1 MVPLMDEDFTIDLSK
16 VHSLLINF
24 TTFND
29 TEEEKYS
36 GVMTNTMFT
45 WVIFPWMIIL
55 RRHFFFRF
63 TLPYMNRYW
72 MTCYTWGR
80 NDHIFYWTSLI
91 RRLFHHLKHSTVMKL
106 DGFTLYVFPDTS
118 PWSVS

>member
-1 MVPLMDEDFTIDLSK
+1 MIQKKKIQWRDDQHNVHMGYFPLDDHFE
-16 VHSLLINF
+16 
-24 TTFND
+24 
-29 TEEEKYS
+29 
-36 GVMTNTMFT
+36 GV
-45 WVIFPWMIIL
+45 
-55 RRHFFFRF
+55 FFFRF

-106 DGFTLYVFPDTS
+106 DGFTLCVFPDTS
-118 PWSVS
+118 SWSVS